1 MSAPPTGL
9 RALRDRGVLE
19 ITWPDAP
26 PVDLSFFDVR
36 CACPCA
42 VCIDEITGAA
52 LLRPETVPKDIAPT
66 ELGYS
71 GHYALRITWSDGHAS
86 GLYTW
91 DRLRALSERASSVE

>member
-66 ELGYS
+66 ELSYS
-71 GHYALRITWSDGHAS
+71 GHYALRVTWSDGHAS

-91 DRLRALSERASSVE
+91 DRLRALSERTQRK